1 VFGSPA
7 STNAT
12 LKQLCGVVLD
22 NGFER
27 GRSIPKGKSR
37 LEGWPHLG
45 EKAGANIGR
54 VLPQPPHALPT
65 SSYSAPPSS
74 SRWPYSY
81 PLSEDGSKVEGVGTL
96 ELLGLLEY
104 GARSSSSSSSP
115 SSVNRFAA
123 NFGANDG
130 KTSDPVAALYHAGWG
145 GLAVELENI
154 HCSKLEHNLGS
165 TNASLKCPL
174 GVNPANVQ
182 ALLEEARAPLE
193 MDYLKVD
200 IDSYDCDV
208 LAAILAAGYRP
219 KVSLLKRT
227 RKRQESFISFFF

>member
-1 VFGSPA
+1 
-7 STNAT
+7 

-45 EKAGANIGR
+45 AKAGANIGR
-54 VLPQPPHALPT
+54 VLPQAAHAHI
-65 SSYSAPPSS
+65 SSHSHAS

-96 ELLGLLEY
+96 ELLKLLES
-104 GARSSSSSSSP
+104 GTPPSFSSSS
-115 SSVNRFAA
+115 VNHFAA

-145 GLAVELENI
+145 GLAVELESI
-154 HCSKLEHNLGS
+154 HCGKLERNLGG

-182 ALLEEARAPLE
+182 ALLEEAQAPLE
-193 MDYLKVD
+193 MGYLKVD

-219 KVSLLKRT
+219 KVVVLLNQNVKKYT
-227 RKRQESFISFFF
+227 RVLLVLATW